1 MKKLFF
7 LCALAASVMTIASCS
22 KNETYSDQLDRE
34 NDAINA
40 YIVKISLVKSSL
52 LSKITPPIQL
62 KINMYSLIIVAFI
75 CKFWKK
81 GQGLP

>member
-40 YIVKISLVKSSL
+40 YIVKNGINIISEEQFAKHVELSSFRFNFKVCL
-52 LSKITPPIQL
+52 
-62 KINMYSLIIVAFI
+62 
-75 CKFWKK
+75 
-81 GQGLP
+81 